1 MLIGNSSLHIKNPVQ
16 ESLFHKSIRITFS
29 SSIQYFFNCIKHFTS
44 NEEITKRQCQY
55 R

>member
-1 MLIGNSSLHIKNPVQ
+1 MLIGNSSLHIKKKRTGISFP
-16 ESLFHKSIRITFS
+16 KSIRITFL